1 MSDARWLEIDAA
13 VASAVHHFSG
23 AATIY
28 DRLRQISDNDDA
40 YMVEMAFMHAM
51 QAGHTSLESA
61 LLRILGLF
69 EEEPPTG
76 AQWHADL
83 IRRAVRPVGDR
94 PAILTGAIGDAA
106 DETRQFRNVA
116 ARAYDNFK
124 AERAREAVASARL
137 LASELAPSIS
147 AFRALVD
154 P

>member
-13 VASAVHHFSG
+13 VTSAVHHFSG
-23 AATIY
+23 AGTIY
-28 DRLRQISDNDDA
+28 DRLRQPSDDDDA
-40 YMVEMAFMHAM
+40 YMAEMAFMHAM

-61 LLRILGLF
+61 LLRILDLF

-83 IRRAVRPVGDR
+83 IRRALRPVGDR
-94 PAILTGAIGDAA
+94 PAIVTGTVGDAA
-106 DETRQFRNVA
+106 DETRQFRDVA

-124 AERAREAVASARL
+124 PERAREAVASARL
-137 LASELAPSIS
+137 LASDLAQSIS
-147 AFRALVD
+147 TFRQTVD

>member
-23 AATIY
+23 ACTIY
-28 DRLRQISDNDDA
+28 GRLPHPSDDNDA
-40 YMVEMAFMHAM
+40 YMAEMAFMHAM

-61 LLRILGLF
+61 LLRILNLF
-69 EEEPPTG
+69 AEEPPTG
-76 AQWHADL
+76 SHRHADL

-94 PAILTGAIGDAA
+94 PAILTGAVGDAA

-124 AERAREAVASARL
+124 AERAREAVAVAGL
-137 LASELAPSIS
+137 LAKELAPSIA